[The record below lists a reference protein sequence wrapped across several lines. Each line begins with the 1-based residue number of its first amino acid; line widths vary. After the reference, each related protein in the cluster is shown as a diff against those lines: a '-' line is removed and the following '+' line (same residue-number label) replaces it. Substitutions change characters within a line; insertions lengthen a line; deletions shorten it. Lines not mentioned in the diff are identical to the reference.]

1 MNPRYYTEHILF
13 PKVYY
18 KDPIKVITKLVTEK
32 EEYLYNFYLAS
43 YEGQKEA
50 CPVRIEDFKVN
61 TYQIEQIEF
70 IVMTLPDYFMEPTLC
85 HKIILAYSFNMDL
98 YQYYTLEDGNDPL
111 FGSYMQLCAWMEG
124 VHANFGDFKGTE
136 EELIQKIYQT
146 VMM

>member
-18 KDPIKVITKLVTEK
+18 KDPIKIITKLVTEK
-32 EEYLYNFYLAS
+32 EEYLYDFYLAS

-50 CPVRIEDFKVN
+50 CPFRIEDFKVN

-85 HKIILAYSFNMDL
+85 HKIILA
-98 YQYYTLEDGNDPL
+98 
-111 FGSYMQLCAWMEG
+111 
-124 VHANFGDFKGTE
+124 
-136 EELIQKIYQT
+136 
-146 VMM
+146 